1 MASYDA
7 SQQNHS
13 SPTPSSVALSTD
25 WPSGRNELAHAKKAG
40 CWKDGRRV
48 GRGFPQPC
56 LQAHHARA
64 IARGKKTVEGRPGGG
79 WLKNVQADD
88 YINFQVP
95 RGRRLIVR
103 VLRAT
108 YHDSFDD
115 MLRAHGVDALLPYSF
130 PHTADSYDEA
140 EAAAFYRTFKNRRG
154 TYAELEKSHGAVGLE
169 GMDWRG
175 SSQRTNAALAQVF

>member
-108 YHDSFDD
+108 FRLTTTPSTTCCELMASTRCCRTASCILYGRL
-115 MLRAHGVDALLPYSF
+115 LRRSGIYINTRVL
-130 PHTADSYDEA
+130 
-140 EAAAFYRTFKNRRG
+140 
-154 TYAELEKSHGAVGLE
+154 
-169 GMDWRG
+169 
-175 SSQRTNAALAQVF
+175 